1 MGYSFTIRNKG
12 SGVYVHSE
20 TSGGA
25 PKMRRKTPSGVVV
38 VDAVVVVETS
48 VCQRPRPSGPLC
60 SLLKLER
67 STVGCG
73 GGCRWIYGALGS
85 KGRQEGGQYRAGR
98 RAPPAH

>member
-1 MGYSFTIRNKG
+1 MGYSFTIRNKA
-12 SGVYVHSE
+12 SSIYVHSE
-20 TSGGA
+20 APGGA
-25 PKMRRKTPSGVVV
+25 PKMGRKTPSGVVV
-38 VDAVVVVETS
+38 DGGIVVETS
-48 VCQRPRPSGPLC
+48 VCQRPRSSGPLY
-60 SLLKLER
+60 SLLELER